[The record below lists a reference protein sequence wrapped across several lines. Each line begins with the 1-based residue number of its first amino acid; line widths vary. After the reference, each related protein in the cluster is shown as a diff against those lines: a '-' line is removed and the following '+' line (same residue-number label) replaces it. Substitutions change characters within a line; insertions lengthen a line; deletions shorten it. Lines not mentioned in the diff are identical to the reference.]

1 MQVRPKPTLQERMSS
16 VPQCQ
21 KDWRSDGSSV
31 LTGKTL
37 DQPAPLVGRG
47 VHESL
52 LARFELL
59 GYVVET
65 GGLGRTWRD
74 ACGRHEAH
82 GRLPGPHPWH
92 GKTRLKAAESES

>member
-1 MQVRPKPTLQERMSS
+1 M
-16 VPQCQ
+16 
-21 KDWRSDGSSV
+21 
-31 LTGKTL
+31 
-37 DQPAPLVGRG
+37 
-47 VHESL
+47 

-82 GRLPGPHPWH
+82 GCLHRPHPWH
-92 GKTRLKAAESES
+92 GKTRLEAAESES